1 MYPVVLA
8 GGRVRTKRR
17 SIKSKPTHRRTHKS
31 IMPPIT
37 RSTRKKKGA
46 KPKGKKPTRRS
57 TRIKRKVQKGSG
69 LKNFLNKVINKLPI
83 EMHWPGHNFTGPGTK
98 LHKRLD
104 SNDQPLPHSI
114 PINRVDETSMHHD
127 LCYRDNTAR
136 GGRTKCDWDM
146 VNRLKKI
153 NKPSIRERLERTI
166 IGGIIG
172 GKARL
177 GV

>member
-1 MYPVVLA
+1 MPA
-8 GGRVRTKRR
+8 QKRR
-17 SIKSKPTHRRTHKS
+17 RRSKRGKAAKTK
-31 IMPPIT
+31 
-37 RSTRKKKGA
+37 
-46 KPKGKKPTRRS
+46 KPKRARR
-57 TRIKRKVQKGSG
+57 KRRPEQRGG
-69 LKNFLNKVINKLPI
+69 GIKNFLNKAINKLPI

-98 LHKRLD
+98 LERRLD
-104 SNDQPLPHSI
+104 SKDKPLAHSK

-127 LCYRDNTAR
+127 LCYRDNTTRA
-136 GGRTKCDWDM
+136 GRTKCDWEM
-146 VNRLKKI
+146 VKRLKNI